1 VNIKTN
7 RTQNLTQT
15 GVNNMAKNNSVTLIG
30 NTGSDARIIETESNR
45 FAGVSVATTE
55 SYKKEGSEE
64 WLNKETIWHNVMAF
78 NPTLIE
84 VLDSLKKGTR
94 IEVTGSLSYR
104 PYQVQDGDGV
114 VITKQ
119 EASIIAHK
127 VELRPLPKKK
137 PN

>member
-1 VNIKTN
+1 
-7 RTQNLTQT
+7 
-15 GVNNMAKNNSVTLIG
+15 MAKNNSVTLIG
-30 NTGSDARIIETESNR
+30 NTGSDARINESESSNT
-45 FAGVSVATTE
+45 FAAVSIATTE

-64 WLNKETIWHNVMAF
+64 WQHKETVWHNVLAF
-78 NPTLIE
+78 NPTLIK

-104 PYQVQDGDGV
+104 PYQIQDGDGV

-127 VELRPLPKKK
+127 IELRPLAKKK
-137 PN
+137 TSE